1 MKKSLLLL
9 FVAILTI
16 GVFSFNQE
24 KAKAA
29 SGTEG
34 NYRVPVIS
42 PLSGDPSGPFYVTR
56 IECTLN
62 IRDPNNPNDDI
73 GTHLGTSGSR
83 FMDISLGGDLDNGA
97 PVYSSGSGTVT
108 FAGNLSSFGDNV
120 VVENSEVGFRYAHL
134 TKIYVWQGEQ
144 ILKGD
149 LIGLIGNTG
158 YSFGAHLHWEAWQMN
173 NSGFNLMSIPGVNL
187 TDATTGQPCTGSNVG
202 TISGGSR
209 FSWNSCPEFYALA
222 RPDVVVFDHKN
233 CRGNYAV
240 LPGNGTFNLATTFN
254 DRTRSIYIPQG
265 KTIVAGADANNP
277 MSLHICHTVDMWN
290 VDTDYYE
297 NSTTRVGFN
306 GTADRHGYN
315 MISSVTVLDKT
326 TCQYDA
332 TTIGAAAP
340 GNLPLINTNSWD
352 IGGGSGGGA
361 YGDSRIDIRKDTNY
375 GSDQYGWDDPTN
387 GWVNVP
393 ANLNDQVSSVRVDSG
408 YSLWVAKDPNGNGTR
423 KCLVSNYPDLS
434 GAYYDNGDPMTDTIS
449 SIWAFTD
456 STCGGNYLGT
466 RPGDTVTFWENA
478 NFDWN
483 NWGIHDPYSGSLMSN
498 MISSIGV
505 TPGWSAVV
513 YEGPNLT
520 GGFTC
525 FVASDTTLTDN
536 LFNNG
541 YPVAD
546 NIESAEIFHDTNCGG
561 RMHAPTVTTLS
572 AAVTNTS
579 NGEVTITYNISGA
592 APGYSIHT
600 EFGDNTNFDLQGP
613 AVNTTAT
620 HNYYPY
626 GSYEIAV
633 SVKGTDGI
641 PYAYLIP
648 ITVSAPATVPV
659 YSLTIDS
666 ANTASGLV
674 NFTLDWSNALG
685 DWHHIDFGDGQS
697 FDVNG
702 ASGHQS
708 ASHVYNPGQNPYM
721 LSFTVKGQDSQNY
734 VASQQVSMPLP
745 TVSLTINSVDP
756 VTGFTMFTAAWT
768 NAPIDSWQRI
778 TFGQE
783 DFYVD
788 YQGASDTKVDSHI
801 YPPGTYT
808 MTLTVNCRNG
818 QTYTASQQIV
828 VTGPTATPV
837 PPTVTPAPPS
847 YSLTIDSV
855 DQNSGLTT
863 FTLDWGSALAD
874 WHHIDFGD
882 GQAFDVNGGSG
893 HQQATHI
900 YNPGTYTM
908 TFTVKGLDGQNYPST
923 QQITVIGPPTAT
935 PVPQPT
941 LSLTILSVDNAT
953 GVVSFQAVWNNAL
966 NDWQHM
972 DFGHDGAYVDY
983 QGGSGDHTDS
993 NIIPVGTYTFTLT
1006 VKGMDGQNYTASQQV
1021 TRS

>member
-1 MKKSLLLL
+1 ML
-9 FVAILTI
+9 F
-16 GVFSFNQE
+16 
-24 KAKAA
+24 
-29 SGTEG
+29 
-34 NYRVPVIS
+34 
-42 PLSGDPSGPFYVTR
+42 
-56 IECTLN
+56 
-62 IRDPNNPNDDI
+62 
-73 GTHLGTSGSR
+73 
-83 FMDISLGGDLDNGA
+83 DNK
-97 PVYSSGSGTVT
+97 
-108 FAGNLSSFGDNV
+108 D
-120 VVENSEVGFRYAHL
+120 
-134 TKIYVWQGEQ
+134 
-144 ILKGD
+144 
-149 LIGLIGNTG
+149 
-158 YSFGAHLHWEAWQMN
+158 
-173 NSGFNLMSIPGVNL
+173 
-187 TDATTGQPCTGSNVG
+187 
-202 TISGGSR
+202 
-209 FSWNSCPEFYALA
+209 
-222 RPDVVVFDHKN
+222 

-254 DRTRSIYIPQG
+254 DRTRSIYVPPG

-277 MSLHICHTVDMWN
+277 MSLSICHTVAMWN
-290 VDTDYYE
+290 VDEDHYD
-297 NSTTRVGFN
+297 NSVIRVGFDGSHDTN
-306 GTADRHGYN
+306 GYVDANGYN
-315 MISSVTVLDKT
+315 MISSVTVLDNT
-326 TCQYDA
+326 ICQYDA
-332 TTIGAAAP
+332 MAIGAAAP
-340 GNLPLINTNSWD
+340 GALPVINNYSWD

-393 ANLNDQVSSVRVDSG
+393 GNLNDQVSSVRVDSG
-408 YSLWVAKDPNGNGTR
+408 YSLWVAKDADGNGTR
-423 KCLVSNYPDLS
+423 KCLVSDYPDLS

-483 NWGIHDPYSGSLMSN
+483 NWGVHDPYSGSLMSN

-525 FVASDTTLTDN
+525 FFASDTNLTDN

-546 NIESAEIFHDTNCGG
+546 NIESGEIFHDTNCGG

-579 NGEVTITYNISGA
+579 NGEVTITYNVSGA

-648 ITVSAPATVPV
+648 ITVSAPPPT
-659 YSLTIDS
+659 YTLTIDN

-674 NFTLDWSNALG
+674 NFTLDWSNALA
-685 DWHHIDFGDGQS
+685 DWQHIDFGDGQS

-708 ASHVYNPGQNPYM
+708 ASHIYNPSASPYT
-721 LSFTVKGQDSQNY
+721 LSFTVKDVAGQPHTT
-734 VASQQVSMPLP
+734 SQQISMPFP
-745 TVSLTINSVDP
+745 TVSLTLNSVDA
-756 VTGFTMFTAAWT
+756 VTGLVNYTAAWT
-768 NAPIDSWQRI
+768 NAPVDSWQRI

-788 YQGASDTKVDSHI
+788 YQGASDTKVDSHV

-818 QTYTASQQIV
+818 LTYTATQQVV
-828 VTGPTATPV
+828 VTGPPTATPL
-837 PPTVTPAPPS
+837 PPTPTPTPPTH
-847 YSLTIDSV
+847 SLTIDSV

-863 FTLDWGSALAD
+863 FTLDWGNALAD

-882 GQAFDVNGGSG
+882 GQSFDVNGGSG

-923 QQITVIGPPTAT
+923 QQVTVSGPPTETPVPPTAT
-935 PVPQPT
+935 PTPPT
-941 LSLTILSVDNAT
+941 LSLTIVSVDNAT
-953 GVVSFQAVWNNAL
+953 GVVTFHAVWSNAL

-983 QGGSGDHTDS
+983 QGGSGDNTDS
-993 NIIPVGTYTFTLT
+993 NTIPVGTYTFTFT
-1006 VKGMDGQNYTASQQV
+1006 VKGLDGQNYTASQQV